1 MRIEFPECGRI
12 VNTHGCRGEVKIE
25 SYCDT
30 PESFLRLPLVFF
42 KKGGEYI
49 PLHPVQ
55 SRIHKGAVLVGF
67 REIADMTAAEKMK
80 GATLYARREDILPEG
95 SQGLL
100 LLELIGLPVV
110 DAESG
115 RCYGK
120 VTDVERGVASDLYT
134 VKTEKGEVLFPAV
147 KEFLKEIRED
157 MILVSPVEG
166 LFDEV

>member
-25 SYCDT
+25 SYCDSPDT
-30 PESFLRLPLVFF
+30 FLSLPLVYL
-42 KKGGEYI
+42 KSGDEYT

-55 SRIHKGAVLVGF
+55 CRIHKGAVIVKF
-67 REIADMTAAEKMK
+67 REIADMNVAERMK
-80 GATLYARREDILPEG
+80 GTTLYARREDVVPSG
-95 SQGLL
+95 STL
-100 LLELIGLPVV
+100 LLELIGLPVI
-110 DAESG
+110 DAKSG
-115 RCYGK
+115 RCYGE

-134 VKTEKGEVLFPAV
+134 VKTESGEVLFPAV

-157 MILVSPVEG
+157 AILVSPVEG